1 MALRSILS
9 LHVHWVVILK
19 VCPCSQQVLDEEW
32 LHLLTVYSTFPQPF
46 TFLKQSIIIWNQ
58 NYMNLY
64 LHGHGHYDMA
74 SISSLRNEGFMTFM
88 IHVGVVLAKSHH
100 TLADVPFPAQTTIQ
114 LLAVVRYKAPA
125 LLPQFTIR
133 PKSYLS
139 FTTSKNL
146 PSLQRLHLSPA
157 LSASGRSC
165 LLSPFL
171 SFHKCWH

>member
-1 MALRSILS
+1 MALHSILS
-9 LHVHWVVILK
+9 IHVQSVPMLTAGARWGMIAPADCVEHFS
-19 VCPCSQQVLDEEW
+19 PTF
-32 LHLLTVYSTFPQPF
+32 HLFKTKHY
-46 TFLKQSIIIWNQ
+46 
-58 NYMNLY
+58 NLEPKLY
-64 LHGHGHYDMA
+64 EPNLHGHGHYDMA